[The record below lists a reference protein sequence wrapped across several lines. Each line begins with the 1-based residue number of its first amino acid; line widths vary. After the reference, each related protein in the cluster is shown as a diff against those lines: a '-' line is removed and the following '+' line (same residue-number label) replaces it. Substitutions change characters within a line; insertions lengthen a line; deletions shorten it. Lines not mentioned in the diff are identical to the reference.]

1 MYEAELL
8 PQMMAMG
15 ISYEEFWSLTPRK
28 INVIIEGYKLRRK
41 VEDEKQWL
49 LGGYMFEAVSIALG
63 NAFRKKN
70 QKQKSY
76 FELVKKSF
84 MSELSD
90 KEMSEE
96 DIQKKRELLMAQ
108 LRMKQANFELSKGN
122 KV

>member
-28 INVIIEGYKLRRK
+28 IKVIIEGYKLTRK

-70 QKQKSY
+70 QKQKTY